1 MTALFPNSNHASE
14 SNLSHPFRRNTN
26 VREDGSDADLSEANR
41 TYEAED
47 ASSILFPTL
56 RRLPTSKPSP
66 EIYTSSPREKNPE
79 GEPLELRSKSLQAEM
94 SVGKVNEF
102 DATSERLD
110 RHVPPDSA
118 KKGAVENGTTKTR
131 TKKGKRNSPP
141 TASNGDPTCERV
153 LKLSPSP
160 LVELASTS
168 NSLSRGPPSP
178 TSSPSSG
185 YGSIHATRNRKSP
198 VRSSLGAQMR
208 TNAVLEDSST
218 ESRSRKGVFMPSR
231 DIDSAEQSSLSST
244 TKFFDHTSKPTTMP
258 LAVST
263 PVSIGPSADI
273 KATETSFSHVSS
285 PPPQLSDRLDVDSP
299 PLHSVEGGI
308 DMKSPME
315 ESCPSPIPT
324 SIPLP
329 PFSLPTY
336 LQLELSSNQP
346 SALYI
351 HRSKASEIPY
361 EPSMVKVERLLNFL
375 LLPPQLEQVLLFGT
389 LACLDAFLF
398 SFTILPLRFF
408 KALSILIQS
417 WGFNVAREAKYVSAF
432 IYAGAGRMWKRKRR
446 DSTNRDNGGS
456 LKNDDLHRLN
466 AGSVPT
472 AAQFPA
478 SVVGK
483 TRGTD
488 DSHPESNPVRGNT
501 SRGARPKP
509 QSTPST
515 LLPAQ
520 KADLL
525 KGVLLILSCTILMYL
540 DASRMY
546 HGIRG
551 QAAIKLY
558 VIYNVLEV
566 SSQAWSCFP

>member
-1 MTALFPNSNHASE
+1 MTALFLNSNHAYE
-14 SNLSHPFRRNTN
+14 SNLSHPFRRNNN
-26 VREDGSDADLSEANR
+26 VNEDGSDADLSGANGTCEAK
-41 TYEAED
+41 D
-47 ASSILFPTL
+47 ASSILSPAL
-56 RRLPTSKPSP
+56 RRLPTLNPSP
-66 EIYTSSPREKNPE
+66 EIYTSAPREMNSE
-79 GEPLELRSKSLQAEM
+79 GEPGEIRSKSLQAEM
-94 SVGKVNEF
+94 SMGNVNDF
-102 DATSERLD
+102 DATLEALD
-110 RHVPPDSA
+110 RQMPPDFA
-118 KKGAVENGTTKTR
+118 KIGAVENGTTKTR
-131 TKKGKRNSPP
+131 TKKGKRNSPAI
-141 TASNGDPTCERV
+141 ASNGDPKCGRA
-153 LKLSPSP
+153 SPS
-160 LVELASTS
+160 STPD
-168 NSLSRGPPSP
+168 SLSRGPPP
-178 TSSPSSG
+178 LTSSPSSG
-185 YGSIHATRNRKSP
+185 YGSDQAIRNRKSP
-198 VRSSLGAQMR
+198 LQSSSGVQRR
-208 TNAVLEDSST
+208 TNAVFEDSIT
-218 ESRSRKGVFMPSR
+218 ENRSRKGVFMPSR
-231 DIDSAEQSSLSST
+231 NIDSAEQSSLSST
-244 TKFFDHTSKPTTMP
+244 TKVFDHTSKSITMP
-258 LAVST
+258 RAVST
-263 PVSIGPSADI
+263 PVSISPSAGT

-285 PPPQLSDRLDVDSP
+285 PPQLSDRLDVGSP

-308 DMKSPME
+308 DMKSHME
-315 ESCPSPIPT
+315 ESCPSPMPT
-324 SIPLP
+324 SMPLP

-346 SALYI
+346 STPYI

-361 EPSMVKVERLLNFL
+361 ETSMVKVERLLNFL

-408 KALSILIQS
+408 KALSILIQC
-417 WGFNVAREAKYVSAF
+417 WGFNVAREAQYVSAF
-432 IYAGAGRMWKRKRR
+432 IYAGASRLWKRRRR

-456 LKNDDLHRLN
+456 LQKGDPHSLD

-472 AAQFPA
+472 VPQFPA

-483 TRGTD
+483 NRGTYD
-488 DSHPESNPVRGNT
+488 PHPESNPVRGST

-509 QSTPST
+509 RSTPST

-525 KGVLLILSCTILMYL
+525 QGVLLILSCTILMYL

-566 SSQAWSCFP
+566 SSQA